1 MQKSYETLP
10 KLRFLKH
17 QSFHQRKQKTQIFI
31 SAESYVTL
39 SILVK
44 CKKGAELCILLEFE
58 KGCYFYI
65 GRQHWHLVDCPRRRP
80 SHAPSFP
87 PQTTSDLEK
96 LQTSNIQRGS
106 ARGQLDP
113 DEKRPENIPLPL
125 EVRVITITRHSIRA
139 LCELSTIEYFWV
151 KCK

>member
-1 MQKSYETLP
+1 M
-10 KLRFLKH
+10 
-17 QSFHQRKQKTQIFI
+17 
-31 SAESYVTL
+31 
-39 SILVK
+39 
-44 CKKGAELCILLEFE
+44 
-58 KGCYFYI
+58 
-65 GRQHWHLVDCPRRRP
+65 DCPRRRP

-125 EVRVITITRHSIRA
+125 EVRVITITTHSIRLRVVIKA
-139 LCELSTIEYFWV
+139 TWWKVLYPLFKPIPFA
-151 KCK
+151 